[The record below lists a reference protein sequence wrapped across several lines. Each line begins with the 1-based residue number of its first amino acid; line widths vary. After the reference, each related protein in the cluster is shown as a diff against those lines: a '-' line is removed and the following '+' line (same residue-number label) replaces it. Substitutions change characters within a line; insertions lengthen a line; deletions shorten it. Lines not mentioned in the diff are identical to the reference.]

1 MPRLATFI
9 RENSKA
15 IIRDWENFARKLIP
29 AADAMGPLS
38 LRDHIVDI
46 LTFIANDIE
55 SSQTDAE
62 QLEKSHG
69 ERPRLPTNTIGE
81 IHAAL
86 RQAGGFDL
94 DQMVS
99 EYRALRA
106 SIIKIWQEQEPETN
120 SEHISDMI
128 RFNEAIDQTLSDSIS
143 FYTKKV
149 DHSRTLLLG
158 ILGHDLRNPVGAMLM
173 AAQLVAKIGPLNERQ
188 SMLISQ
194 VVTSADRVTELLD
207 QLLDITHARVGSGL
221 AIIRE
226 QMDMAFVGRQLVD
239 EARAVHPKCKFT
251 IEVSG
256 NTEGSW
262 DKPRIGQVF
271 SNLIGNAVQYG
282 FSDLPITVKIIG
294 GPDDVVL
301 TVHNEG
307 VPIAKD
313 EIGRIFDALI
323 RGETDASDHP
333 SSVNLGLGL
342 YITKEIVTA
351 HRGTIDVTSTEKYGT
366 TFSAHFPRK
375 PNKPSLGAAPEI
387 AGAQNTNHR
396 PQSLIRDD
404 DAA

>member
-1 MPRLATFI
+1 MPRLATFM
-9 RENSKA
+9 RENSTA
-15 IIRDWENFARKLIP
+15 IIHEWENFARTLVP

-38 LRDHIVDI
+38 LRNHIVDI

-62 QLEKSHG
+62 QVEKSHG
-69 ERPRLPTNTIGE
+69 DKPRLPANTIGE

-99 EYRALRA
+99 EYRCLRA
-106 SIIKIWQEQEPETN
+106 SIIKIWQEQESETI
-120 SEHISDMI
+120 SERTSDMI
-128 RFNEAIDQTLSDSIS
+128 RFNEAIDQTMSDSIS
-143 FYTKKV
+143 YYTKKV

-173 AAQLVAKIGPLNERQ
+173 AAQLVAKIGPLNKRQ
-188 SMLISQ
+188 AMLIDQ
-194 VVTSADRVTELLD
+194 VVASADRVTELLD

-221 AIIRE
+221 TIIRE
-226 QMDMAFVGRQLVD
+226 PMDMAFVGRQLVD
-239 EARAVHPKCKFT
+239 EARAVHPKRTFK

-256 NTEGSW
+256 DTEGSW

-282 FSDLPITVKIIG
+282 FSDLPITVTIIG
-294 GPDDVVL
+294 DADGVSI
-301 TVHNEG
+301 TVHNDG
-307 VPIAKD
+307 VPIAKG

-323 RGETDASDHP
+323 RGETDASHHP

-342 YITKEIVTA
+342 YITKEIVSA
-351 HRGTIDVTSTEKYGT
+351 HRGTIAVTSTEKDGT
-366 TFSAHFPRK
+366 TFSARFPRTA
-375 PNKPSLGAAPEI
+375 NEPSIGASPDIE
-387 AGAQNTNHR
+387 GAR
-396 PQSLIRDD
+396 PAIRLEPRIRND